1 MAKIKKKYK
10 KFFEKQTPSGMSSE
24 RKKENREN

>member
-1 MAKIKKKYK
+1 MEKIEKNTKKI
-10 KFFEKQTPSGMSSE
+10 FEKQTPSGMSSE